1 MTRIAILLALAA
13 ALLAAA
19 PVRAADVDPA
29 RARAEI
35 ERILATDEFSTRR
48 TDTFWKYIGDERER
62 GRQGEGGTRWL
73 RDIGNLIAALSEAL
87 MWAAVA
93 FGVFLLWRY
102 RHLFLRSLPRRED
115 DEEPL
120 PDPVSGASLR
130 PQSLPADPAG
140 EARRLAAAGRLRE
153 ALSLLYR
160 ATLVRLAGEY
170 ALELPAGFTEAEA
183 LRAVTR
189 AARPEHAGFFRTVV
203 GLWQALAY
211 AGIAPAAQ
219 RVEALADDWQRHF
232 EGGGGA
238 SAAAAP

>member
-1 MTRIAILLALAA
+1 MNRLAILFALVA
-13 ALLAAA
+13 ALLGAA
-19 PVRAADVDPA
+19 PARAADVDPA
-29 RARAEI
+29 KARAEI
-35 ERILATDEFSTRR
+35 ERILATEEFATKR
-48 TDTFWKYIGDERER
+48 TDTFWKYIGDERDR
-62 GRQGEGGTRWL
+62 GRQGDGSGLRWL
-73 RDIGNLIAALSEAL
+73 RDIGNLIAALSEML

-93 FGVFLLWRY
+93 VGVFLLWRY
-102 RHLFLRSLPRRED
+102 RHLFLRTLPRREE

-120 PDPVSGASLR
+120 PEPVSGASLR
-130 PQSLPADPAG
+130 PETLPADPAG

-189 AARPEHAGFFRTVV
+189 AARPEHAGFFHTVV

-219 RVEALADDWQRHF
+219 R
-232 EGGGGA
+232 
-238 SAAAAP
+238 